1 MAEDL
6 DDVDLHLLRLLQQDA
21 RRSNQ
26 ALADTVGLS
35 PSACLRRVRRLEER
49 GVVTGYTALLDARA
63 VGSGRTVVVEVTLAS
78 QREEELAAFE
88 QAVLGVPGLRAC
100 HLLAGEAD
108 YLLVLAVDDVDASE
122 RIHREHLARLPG
134 TTRLR
139 TSVALRT
146 VVDRPQAALP
156 APGTGRART

>member
-1 MAEDL
+1 MDL
-6 DDVDLHLLRLLQQDA
+6 DAVDLHLLRLLQRDA

-26 ALADTVGLS
+26 ALADEVGLS

-49 GVVTGYTALLDARA
+49 GVVTGYTALLDAQS

-78 QREEELAAFE
+78 QREDDLAAFE
-88 QAVLGVPGLRAC
+88 RAVLEVPGLRAC
-100 HLLAGEAD
+100 HLLAGDAD
-108 YLLVLAVDDVDASE
+108 YLLVLAVGDVDAYE

-134 TTRLR
+134 AARLR

-146 VVDRPQAALP
+146 VVDRPQAPL
-156 APGTGRART
+156 GGHRA